1 MRHLLLP
8 PSDDQSRDIQI
19 PFLNQINKIIENYSN
34 DDETKEKLKLFVF
47 EILTLLDGFYV
58 EFPRLKIV
66 SIDTETLVSGD
77 LHDLFHFMFM
87 CPGKTS

>member
-8 PSDDQSRDIQI
+8 PSDDESRDIQI
-19 PFLNQINKIIENYSN
+19 PFLNQINKIIESHSN
-34 DDETKEKLKLFVF
+34 NNETKDELKLFVF

-66 SIDTETLVSGD
+66 SIDTEILVSGD
-77 LHDLFHFMFM
+77 LHDLFYFMFM
-87 CPGKTS
+87 CHGKTS